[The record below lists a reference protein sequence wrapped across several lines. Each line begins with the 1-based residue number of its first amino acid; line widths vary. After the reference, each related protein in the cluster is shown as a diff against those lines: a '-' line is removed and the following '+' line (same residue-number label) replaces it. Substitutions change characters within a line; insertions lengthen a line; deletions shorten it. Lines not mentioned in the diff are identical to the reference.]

1 MVKSFFTLY
10 IRQIDE
16 DEMKIVK
23 LRRVMDQEIEVEDRS
38 GEVHRF
44 FEEEASILHDF
55 SDLLVDFL
63 VHICYK
69 EDGKMGS
76 VHVQMDALSL
86 SQSLNE
92 SGTFLSERSLLKTI
106 EKYSPCI
113 SYSHSS
119 MEAGVENPHGSER
132 QNVIAWMRRERKHV
146 HCFYVHSDW
155 YFDTQLLVFT
165 TAPSPPRSLVSGYVV
180 GVMHRKR
187 VAFSFPALRRGTKA
201 TAPVLNEGVYMFET
215 KSAIIV
221 TRWVKEWA
229 GRLPERE
236 TLVLEDGTSP
246 CVSLER
252 LSRAR
257 YVVASTRAFH
267 SNRSINSNQAMR
279 TMRSQLRR
287 EGGVDSV
294 YLHNV
299 YWKKVVL
306 DLPSSVAE
314 WFVSMVRGEVRW
326 LLTDYPELLPFH
338 ITRSF
343 VGMDSQLCITNC
355 VRMRHILPRV
365 RLNLLKFKQEEHKQ
379 EGGATTSPQEWISS
393 DLTKQDWFVQADRK
407 RLSTLIRDPAGQDF
421 YEKQLDMY
429 EEGAKDE
436 DSCPVCLARK
446 PDCMLHCMHMFCT
459 ECTRSFE
466 RKSHSVVGYSKKCP
480 MCRQESFCG
489 FLKTKPKDERMECM
503 VAEVEKVMGDAKAK
517 SIAVLSEEHTA
528 LIRLQKLLFERNIQ
542 CKHYE
547 WGQEAE
553 AGVVHTVRVVD
564 KIPPLVEVDRAYYL
578 HVPTF
583 PEAYKGKIVL
593 RRLSEVC
600 KELTILV
607 CESTP
612 EEEHMKRMLDF
623 D

>member
-1 MVKSFFTLY
+1 MRL
-10 IRQIDE
+10 
-16 DEMKIVK
+16 VK
-23 LRRVMDQEIEVEDRS
+23 LRHVNDEEIEVEDSS

-44 FEEEASILHDF
+44 LEEEASILHDF
-55 SDLLVDFL
+55 SDLLIDFL
-63 VHICYK
+63 VHICYS

-76 VHVQMDALSL
+76 IHVQMDPLSL

-92 SGTFLSERSLLKTI
+92 SGTFLSERSLLKAL

-119 MEAGVENPHGSER
+119 MEAMVENPHRTER
-132 QNVIAWMRRERKHV
+132 QNVIAWMRRERKNV
-146 HCFYVHSDW
+146 HCVYVHSDW

-165 TAPSPPRSLVSGYVV
+165 ATPSPPRAFPSGYVV
-180 GVMHRKR
+180 GVMHSKR
-187 VAFSFPALRRGTKA
+187 VAFACQALKRGTKA
-201 TAPVLNEGVYMFET
+201 SALVLNEGVYMFEA

-221 TRWVKEWA
+221 TSWVKEWA
-229 GRLPERE
+229 NRLPESE
-236 TLVLEDGTSP
+236 TLVLEHGTSP
-246 CVSLER
+246 SVSLER

-267 SNRSINSNQAMR
+267 SNRSIRSNQAMR
-279 TMRSQLRR
+279 TLRSQLRR

-299 YWKKVVL
+299 YWRKVVL
-306 DLPSSVAE
+306 DIPSTVAE

-326 LLTDYPELLPFH
+326 LLADYPELIPFH
-338 ITRSF
+338 LTRSF
-343 VGMDSQLCITNC
+343 VGMDSQMCVTNC
-355 VRMRHILPRV
+355 VRMRHLLPSV
-365 RLNLLKFKQEEHKQ
+365 RLKVLRFKQEGNDKD
-379 EGGATTSPQEWISS
+379 GGTITSPPEWISS
-393 DLTKQDWFVQADRK
+393 DLTKLDWFVQADRK
-407 RLSTLIRDPAGQDF
+407 RVSTLIRDTAGRDF

-429 EEGAKDE
+429 EEARDE
-436 DSCPVCLARK
+436 DSCPVCLTRK
-446 PDCMLHCMHMFCT
+446 PDCMLRCMHMFCT

-466 RKSHSVVGYSKKCP
+466 RQSHSVVGYSKKCP

-489 FLKTKPKDERMECM
+489 FLKAKPKDERMECM
-503 VAEVEKVMGDAKAK
+503 IAEVEKVIGDHQ
-517 SIAVLSEEHTA
+517 SIAVLSEEHTS
-528 LIRLQKLLFERNIQ
+528 LIQLHKLLFERNIQ

-564 KIPPLVEVDRAYYL
+564 GIPPLVEVDRAYYL
-578 HVPTF
+578 HVPTLQ
-583 PEAYKGKIVL
+583 EAYKGKIVL

-600 KELTILV
+600 KKLTVLS

-612 EEEHMKRMLDF
+612 EEDHLKHMLDF
-623 D
+623 A